1 MSFKHLLTVVIMF
14 TCLCVPMRAADDSA
28 TAEGRTLRL
37 SLRDCLDIALQDNP
51 TVRIADMEVTR
62 TDYSKRETLAALFPT
77 IDFSGAYQRSIELQ
91 TIRMN
96 MGGQS
101 QSIKMGSDNSWNFGF
116 SASMPLVSAQLWK
129 SIKISD
135 TQILASLEAART
147 SRLNLVNQVRQA
159 YYGLMLALASRQVIK
174 QNYDVALFNAEL
186 FEKKFQAGTAS
197 EYDVLRSSVQVK
209 NVEPELLQADIAVR
223 QCKLQLLVLMGID
236 NRVDIEPTVTL
247 EDMRADMMVKTS
259 AVDRSLVDNSSLR
272 SLDIQARMAAQ
283 TVALRKLAW
292 VPTLGV
298 NYNLNWM
305 SLSNGNALRNLQFNP
320 YSNVALAL
328 QIPIF
333 AGGSRYYALRQAQV
347 QTKQLALQRE
357 NLVNTL
363 DMQVELALDNIDR
376 QARQIDT
383 SAEGVRQAAKAYD
396 IMQKSFEIGAATYLD
411 LRDSELAN
419 TTAQLVYY
427 QAIHTYLVS
436 TAELDLLLGKE

>member
-1 MSFKHLLTVVIMF
+1 MF
-14 TCLCVPMRAADDSA
+14 TGLCAPMKAADDSA
-28 TAEGRTLRL
+28 AEGRTLRL

-135 TQILASLEAART
+135 TQILASLESART

-159 YYGLMLALASRQVIK
+159 YYGLMLALASRQVIQ

-259 AVDRSLVDNSSLR
+259 AVDRSLADNSSLR
-272 SLDIQARMAAQ
+272 SLDLQARMAAQ

-298 NYNLNWM
+298 SYNLNWM

-357 NLVNTL
+357 NLINTL

-383 SAEGVRQAAKAYD
+383 SAEGVRQAAKAHD

-436 TAELDLLLGKE
+436 TAELDLLLGKEQ

>member
-1 MSFKHLLTVVIMF
+1 MF
-14 TCLCVPMRAADDSA
+14 TGLCAPMKAADDSA
-28 TAEGRTLRL
+28 AEGRTLRL

-129 SIKISD
+129 TIKISD
-135 TQILASLEAART
+135 TQILASLESART

-159 YYGLMLALASRQVIK
+159 YYGLMLALASRQVIQ

-259 AVDRSLVDNSSLR
+259 AVDRSLADNSSLR
-272 SLDIQARMAAQ
+272 SLDLQARMAAQ

-298 NYNLNWM
+298 SYNLNWM

-357 NLVNTL
+357 NLINTL

-383 SAEGVRQAAKAYD
+383 SAEGVRQAAKAHD

-436 TAELDLLLGKE
+436 TAELDLLLGKEQ